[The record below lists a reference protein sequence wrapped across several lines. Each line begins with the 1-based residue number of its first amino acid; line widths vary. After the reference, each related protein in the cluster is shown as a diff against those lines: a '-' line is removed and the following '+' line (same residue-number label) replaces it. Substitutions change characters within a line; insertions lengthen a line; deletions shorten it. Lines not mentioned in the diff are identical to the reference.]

1 MIRQHEKDVVWQ
13 AGAFT
18 ALVHGLLLALFLVS
32 FQWKTVQPMNIA
44 QVELWDSVPSLKADP
59 IPSPPPEP
67 APEPETPK
75 LDMPKVVEP
84 AKPEPKIA
92 PESEPKAEIQTKKAP
107 ATQPNVEKP
116 KPEPVKPKEEKP
128 KELPKVDK
136 AKTDPEA
143 LKKLQQSL
151 LAEDAQSQKNDLVKP
166 AASPMGSKT
175 AQVAQAGSP
184 NAGELDKYKGLISNK
199 IKQHVNKQLCG
210 ADKSIKVTFMIA
222 LMPTGE
228 VMGRPKLIKESG
240 MSSCDDAVERA
251 ILESQPLPV
260 PSSADLF
267 SQFRELN
274 LVFRPND
281 TN

>member
-1 MIRQHEKDVVWQ
+1 
-13 AGAFT
+13 
-18 ALVHGLLLALFLVS
+18 
-32 FQWKTVQPMNIA
+32 
-44 QVELWDSVPSLKADP
+44 VPSPKADP

-75 LDMPKVVEP
+75 LDMPKVVES

-92 PESEPKAEIQTKKAP
+92 PEPEPKAEIQTKKVP
-107 ATQPNVEKP
+107 ATPPIVEKP

>member
-1 MIRQHEKDVVWQ
+1 
-13 AGAFT
+13 
-18 ALVHGLLLALFLVS
+18 
-32 FQWKTVQPMNIA
+32 MNVA
-44 QVELWDSVPSLKADP
+44 QVELWDSVPSPKVDP
-59 IPSPPPEP
+59 TPLPPPEP
-67 APEPETPK
+67 TPETPK
-75 LDMPKVVEP
+75 AIEPPKLEPKV
-84 AKPEPKIA
+84 A
-92 PESEPKAEIQTKKAP
+92 PESEPKAEIQTKKTP
-107 ATQPNVEKP
+107 VTPPKIEKP

-128 KELPKVDK
+128 KETPKLEK
-136 AKTDPEA
+136 TKTDPDA
-143 LKKLQQSL
+143 LKKLQQTL
-151 LAEDAQSQKNDLVKP
+151 LAEDAQSQKHDTSAP
-166 AASPMGSKT
+166 AASPAGSKT
-175 AQVAQAGSP
+175 AQLAQAGSP
-184 NAGELDKYKGLISNK
+184 NAGEVDKYKGLISNK

-260 PSSADLF
+260 PTSADLF

>member
-44 QVELWDSVPSLKADP
+44 QVELWDSVPSPKADP
-59 IPSPPPEP
+59 IPAPPLEP

-75 LDMPKVVEP
+75 AEMPKVVEP
-84 AKPEPKIA
+84 AKPEPKVA
-92 PESEPKAEIQTKKAP
+92 PEPEPKADIQTKKAP
-107 ATQPNVEKP
+107 APPPKVEKP
-116 KPEPVKPKEEKP
+116 KPEPVKPKEEK
-128 KELPKVDK
+128 PKVDK

-184 NAGELDKYKGLISNK
+184 NVGELDKFKGLISNK

>member
-1 MIRQHEKDVVWQ
+1 MIRQHEKEVVWQ

-44 QVELWDSVPSLKADP
+44 QVELWDSVPSPKTEITP
-59 IPSPPPEP
+59 PPSPELPPQK
-67 APEPETPK
+67 ETPK
-75 LDMPKVVEP
+75 ELEQ
-84 AKPEPKIA
+84 AKPEPKVA
-92 PESEPKAEIQTKKAP
+92 LESEPKAEIQIKKLP
-107 ATQPNVEKP
+107 VTPP
-116 KPEPVKPKEEKP
+116 KLENPKSEPIKPKEPP
-128 KELPKVDK
+128 KLDK
-136 AKTDPEA
+136 TKIDSDA

-151 LAEDAQSQKNDLVKP
+151 LAEDAQSQKYEAAKP

-175 AQVAQAGSP
+175 AQFAQAGSP
-184 NAGELDKYKGLISNK
+184 NAGEVDKYKGLIGNK

>member
-1 MIRQHEKDVVWQ
+1 MIRRHEKNVVWQ

-18 ALVHGLLLALFLVS
+18 VLVHGLLLALFLVS

-44 QVELWDSVPSLKADP
+44 QVELWDSVPSSEAEP
-59 IPSPPPEP
+59 VQPPPPETQM
-67 APEPETPK
+67 EPEK
-75 LDMPKVVEP
+75 PKVVESV
-84 AKPEPKIA
+84 KPEPKAA
-92 PESEPKAEIQTKKAP
+92 PEPEPKAEIQTKKIP
-107 ATQPNVEKP
+107 ETPPKVEKA
-116 KPEPVKPKEEKP
+116 KPEPIKPKEEKP
-128 KELPKVDK
+128 KEPAKEQPKLE
-136 AKTDPEA
+136 KTKSDAEA
-143 LKKLQQSL
+143 LKKLQQAL
-151 LAEDAQSQKNDLVKP
+151 LAEDSQSQKHDSAKSE
-166 AASPMGSKT
+166 ASPAGSKT
-175 AQVAQAGSP
+175 AQVAQSGSQ
-184 NAGELDKYKGLISNK
+184 NAGEIDKYKAMISSK

-210 ADKSIKVTFMIA
+210 QDKSIKVTFMIA
-222 LMPTGE
+222 MMPTGE

-260 PSSADLF
+260 PTSSDLF

>member
-1 MIRQHEKDVVWQ
+1 MFRQHEKEVVWQ

-44 QVELWDSVPSLKADP
+44 QVELWDSVPSPKAEPTPAPPDDP
-59 IPSPPPEP
+59 TPTPEP
-67 APEPETPK
+67 
-75 LDMPKVVEP
+75 PKVLEP
-84 AKPEPKIA
+84 ITPEPKA
-92 PESEPKAEIQTKKAP
+92 EAEVKETSKAEIQTKKTP
-107 ATQPNVEKP
+107 VLPPKIETP
-116 KPEPVKPKEEKP
+116 KPEPVKT
-128 KELPKVDK
+128 KELPKEPIKPEKTK
-136 AKTDPEA
+136 ADAEA

-151 LAEDAQSQKNDLVKP
+151 LAEDAQSQKREPSKP
-166 AASPMGSKT
+166 EASPSGSKT
-175 AQVAQAGSP
+175 AQIAQAGSA
-184 NAGELDKYKGLISNK
+184 NAGEVDKYKSLISSK

-210 ADKSIKVTFMIA
+210 NDKAIKVSFTIA

>member
-1 MIRQHEKDVVWQ
+1 MFRQHEKEVVWQ

-44 QVELWDSVPSLKADP
+44 QVELWDSVPSPKTEPTLTPPDDP
-59 IPSPPPEP
+59 TPSPEP
-67 APEPETPK
+67 
-75 LDMPKVVEP
+75 PKVLEP
-84 AKPEPKIA
+84 IKPEPKVEA
-92 PESEPKAEIQTKKAP
+92 EVKETSKAEIQTKKTP
-107 ATQPNVEKP
+107 ALPPKIEAP
-116 KPEPVKPKEEKP
+116 KPEPVKPKELP
-128 KELPKVDK
+128 KEPIKPEKTK
-136 AKTDPEA
+136 ADAEA

-151 LAEDAQSQKNDLVKP
+151 LAEDAQSQKREPSKP
-166 AASPMGSKT
+166 EASPSGSKT
-175 AQVAQAGSP
+175 AQIAQAGSA
-184 NAGELDKYKGLISNK
+184 NAGEVDKYKSLISSK

-210 ADKSIKVTFMIA
+210 NDRAIKVSFTIA

>member
-1 MIRQHEKDVVWQ
+1 MFRQHEKEVVWQ

-44 QVELWDSVPSLKADP
+44 QVELWDSVPSPKAEPTPAPPDDP
-59 IPSPPPEP
+59 TPTPEP
-67 APEPETPK
+67 
-75 LDMPKVVEP
+75 PKVLEP
-84 AKPEPKIA
+84 ITPEPKA
-92 PESEPKAEIQTKKAP
+92 EAEVKETSKAEIQTKKTP
-107 ATQPNVEKP
+107 VLPPKIETP
-116 KPEPVKPKEEKP
+116 KPEPVKPKELP
-128 KELPKVDK
+128 KEPIKPEKTK
-136 AKTDPEA
+136 ADAEA

-151 LAEDAQSQKNDLVKP
+151 LAEDAQSQKREPSKP
-166 AASPMGSKT
+166 EASPSGSKT
-175 AQVAQAGSP
+175 AQIAQAGSA
-184 NAGELDKYKGLISNK
+184 NAGEVDKYKSLISSK

-210 ADKSIKVTFMIA
+210 NDKAIKVSFTIA

>member
-1 MIRQHEKDVVWQ
+1 MIRQHEKNVVWQ

-18 ALVHGLLLALFLVS
+18 FLVHGLLLALFLVS
-32 FQWKTVQPMNIA
+32 FQWKTVQPMNVA
-44 QVELWDSVPSLKADP
+44 QVELWDSVPSAEVEP
-59 IPSPPPEP
+59 APPPEP
-67 APEPETPK
+67 SPEPEPPK
-75 LDMPKVVEP
+75 PEEP
-84 AKPEPKIA
+84 AKPEPKVA
-92 PESEPKAEIQTKKAP
+92 PEPEPKAEIQVKKTPVAP
-107 ATQPNVEKP
+107 
-116 KPEPVKPKEEKP
+116 PKEEKP
-128 KELPKVDK
+128 KPEK
-136 AKTDPEA
+136 AKPDADA
-143 LKKLQQSL
+143 LKKLQQAL
-151 LAEDAQSQKNDLVKP
+151 LAEDVQSKKHDSAKP
-166 AASPMGSKT
+166 EASPAGSKI

-184 NAGELDKYKGLISNK
+184 NAGEVDKYKGLISNK

-210 ADKSIKVTFMIA
+210 TDKSIKVSFMIA

-240 MSSCDDAVERA
+240 MPACDDAVERA

-260 PSSADLF
+260 PTTAELF

>member
-1 MIRQHEKDVVWQ
+1 MQQ
-13 AGAFT
+13 
-18 ALVHGLLLALFLVS
+18 
-32 FQWKTVQPMNIA
+32 
-44 QVELWDSVPSLKADP
+44 
-59 IPSPPPEP
+59 PPEP

-75 LDMPKVVEP
+75 AEMPKVVEP
-84 AKPEPKIA
+84 AKPEPKVA
-92 PESEPKAEIQTKKAP
+92 PEPEPKADIQTKKAP
-107 ATQPNVEKP
+107 APPKVEKP

-166 AASPMGSKT
+166 AASPMGSKI

>member
-44 QVELWDSVPSLKADP
+44 KVELWDSVPSPKADP
-59 IPSPPPEP
+59 IPAPPPEP

-75 LDMPKVVEP
+75 AEMPKVVEP
-84 AKPEPKIA
+84 AKPEPKVA
-92 PESEPKAEIQTKKAP
+92 PEPEPKADIQTKKAP
-107 ATQPNVEKP
+107 APPPKVEKP
-116 KPEPVKPKEEKP
+116 KPEPVKP

-184 NAGELDKYKGLISNK
+184 NVGELDKFKGLISNK

>member
-1 MIRQHEKDVVWQ
+1 MIRQHEKEVVWQ

-32 FQWKTVQPMNIA
+32 FQWKTVQPMNVA
-44 QVELWDSVPSLKADP
+44 QVELWDSVPSPKA
-59 IPSPPPEP
+59 EP
-67 APEPETPK
+67 APLPEPTPQPET
-75 LDMPKVVEP
+75 PKVVEP
-84 AKPEPKIA
+84 PKPEPKIT
-92 PESEPKAEIQTKKAP
+92 PEPELKQEPKAEIQTKKAP
-107 ATQPNVEKP
+107 VTPPKVEKP
-116 KPEPVKPKEEKP
+116 KPEPIKPKEVVKEAPKPEKT
-128 KELPKVDK
+128 
-136 AKTDPEA
+136 KTDPDA
-143 LKKLQQSL
+143 LKKLQQAL
-151 LAEDAQSQKNDLVKP
+151 LAEDAQSQKHDAVKP
-166 AASPMGSKT
+166 EASPTGSKT

-184 NAGELDKYKGLISNK
+184 NAGEVDKYKGLISNK

-210 ADKSIKVTFMIA
+210 ADKSIRVTFMIA

-260 PSSADLF
+260 PTSADLF

-274 LVFRPND
+274 LVFSPNAP
-281 TN
+281 N

>member
-1 MIRQHEKDVVWQ
+1 MIRQHEKEVVWQ

-44 QVELWDSVPSLKADP
+44 QVELWDNVPSPKTEVT
-59 IPSPPPEP
+59 PPPPSELTP
-67 APEPETPK
+67 QTETPK
-75 LDMPKVVEP
+75 EMEP
-84 AKPEPKIA
+84 AKPEPKVA
-92 PESEPKAEIQTKKAP
+92 PEPEPKAEIQIKKLP
-107 ATQPNVEKP
+107 VTPPKVENP
-116 KPEPVKPKEEKP
+116 KPEPIKPKEEKS
-128 KELPKVDK
+128 KEPLKLDK
-136 AKTDPEA
+136 TKMDPDA

-151 LAEDAQSQKNDLVKP
+151 LAEDAQSQKYEASKP

-184 NAGELDKYKGLISNK
+184 NAGEVDKYKGLISNK

>member
-44 QVELWDSVPSLKADP
+44 KVELWDSVPSPKADP
-59 IPSPPPEP
+59 IPAPPPEP
-67 APEPETPK
+67 VPEPETPK
-75 LDMPKVVEP
+75 AEMPKLVEP
-84 AKPEPKIA
+84 AKPEPKVA
-92 PESEPKAEIQTKKAP
+92 PEPEPKADIQTKKAP
-107 ATQPNVEKP
+107 APPPKVEKP
-116 KPEPVKPKEEKP
+116 KPEPVKP

-166 AASPMGSKT
+166 AASAMGSKT

>member
-32 FQWKTVQPMNIA
+32 FQWKTVQPMNVA
-44 QVELWDSVPSLKADP
+44 QVELWDSVPSPQAEP
-59 IPSPPPEP
+59 APPPPPEP
-67 APEPETPK
+67 TPQPET
-75 LDMPKVVEP
+75 PKVVEP
-84 AKPEPKIA
+84 VKPEPKVA
-92 PESEPKAEIQTKKAP
+92 PEPEPKAEIQTKKAP
-107 ATQPNVEKP
+107 AMPPKVEKP
-116 KPEPVKPKEEKP
+116 KPEPIKPKEEKP
-128 KELPKVDK
+128 KEPPKVDK
-136 AKTDPEA
+136 TKTDPDA
-143 LKKLQQSL
+143 LKKLQQAL
-151 LAEDAQSQKNDLVKP
+151 LAEDAQSQKNDVAKP
-166 AASPMGSKT
+166 AASPAGSKT
-175 AQVAQAGSP
+175 AQVAQAGTP
-184 NAGELDKYKGLISNK
+184 NASEVDKYKGLISNK

-210 ADKSIKVTFMIA
+210 ADKAIKVTFMIA

-260 PSSADLF
+260 PTSADLF

>member
-1 MIRQHEKDVVWQ
+1 MIRQHEKEVVWQ

-44 QVELWDSVPSLKADP
+44 QVELWDSVPSPKTEVTP
-59 IPSPPPEP
+59 PPPPELTP
-67 APEPETPK
+67 QTETPK
-75 LDMPKVVEP
+75 EIEP
-84 AKPEPKIA
+84 VKPEPKVA
-92 PESEPKAEIQTKKAP
+92 PESEPKAEIQIKKSP
-107 ATQPNVEKP
+107 VTPPKLENP
-116 KPEPVKPKEEKP
+116 KPEPIKPKEEKS
-128 KELPKVDK
+128 KEPLKLDK
-136 AKTDPEA
+136 TKMDPDA
-143 LKKLQQSL
+143 LKKLQKSL
-151 LAEDAQSQKNDLVKP
+151 LAEDAQSQKYEASKP

-184 NAGELDKYKGLISNK
+184 SAGEVDKYKGLISNK

-210 ADKSIKVTFMIA
+210 VDKSIKVTFMIA

>member
-1 MIRQHEKDVVWQ
+1 MFRQHEKEVVWQ

-44 QVELWDSVPSLKADP
+44 QVELWDSVPSPKAEPTPAPPDDP
-59 IPSPPPEP
+59 TPTPEP
-67 APEPETPK
+67 
-75 LDMPKVVEP
+75 PKVLEP
-84 AKPEPKIA
+84 IKPEPKA
-92 PESEPKAEIQTKKAP
+92 EAEVKETSKAEIQTKKTP
-107 ATQPNVEKP
+107 VLPPKIETP
-116 KPEPVKPKEEKP
+116 KPEPVKPKELP
-128 KELPKVDK
+128 KEPIKPEKTK
-136 AKTDPEA
+136 ADAEA

-151 LAEDAQSQKNDLVKP
+151 LAEDAQSQKREPSKP
-166 AASPMGSKT
+166 EASPSGSKT
-175 AQVAQAGSP
+175 AQIAQAGSA
-184 NAGELDKYKGLISNK
+184 NAGEVDKYKSLISSK

-210 ADKSIKVTFMIA
+210 NDKAMKVSFTIA

>member
-44 QVELWDSVPSLKADP
+44 QVELWDSVPSPKADP

-75 LDMPKVVEP
+75 LDIPKVVEP
-84 AKPEPKIA
+84 AKPEPKVA
-92 PESEPKAEIQTKKAP
+92 PEPEPKADIQTKKAP
-107 ATQPNVEKP
+107 APPPKVEKP
-116 KPEPVKPKEEKP
+116 KPEPVKPKEEK
-128 KELPKVDK
+128 PKVDK

-175 AQVAQAGSP
+175 TQVAQAGSP

>member
-1 MIRQHEKDVVWQ
+1 MFRQHEKEVVWQ

-18 ALVHGLLLALFLVS
+18 ALVHGLLFALFLVS

-44 QVELWDSVPSLKADP
+44 QVELWDSVPSPKTEPTLTPPDDP
-59 IPSPPPEP
+59 TPNPEP
-67 APEPETPK
+67 
-75 LDMPKVVEP
+75 PKVLEP
-84 AKPEPKIA
+84 IKPEPKA
-92 PESEPKAEIQTKKAP
+92 EAEVKETSKAEIQTKKTP
-107 ATQPNVEKP
+107 VLPLKIETP
-116 KPEPVKPKEEKP
+116 KPEPVKPKELP
-128 KELPKVDK
+128 KEPIKPEKTK
-136 AKTDPEA
+136 ADAEA

-151 LAEDAQSQKNDLVKP
+151 LAEDAQSQKREPSKP
-166 AASPMGSKT
+166 EVSPSGSKT
-175 AQVAQAGSP
+175 AQIAQAGSA
-184 NAGELDKYKGLISNK
+184 NAGEVDKYKSLISSK

-210 ADKSIKVTFMIA
+210 NDKAIKVSFTIA

>member
-32 FQWKTVQPMNIA
+32 FQWKTVQPMNVA
-44 QVELWDSVPSLKADP
+44 QVELWDSVPSPKVDP
-59 IPSPPPEP
+59 TPLPPPEP
-67 APEPETPK
+67 APET
-75 LDMPKVVEP
+75 PKVVEP
-84 AKPEPKIA
+84 PKPEQKVA
-92 PESEPKAEIQTKKAP
+92 PEPEPKAEIQTKKTP
-107 ATQPNVEKP
+107 ATPPKVEKP
-116 KPEPVKPKEEKP
+116 KPEPIKPREEKP
-128 KELPKVDK
+128 KEPPKVDK
-136 AKTDPEA
+136 TKTDPDA
-143 LKKLQQSL
+143 LKKLQQAL
-151 LAEDAQSQKNDLVKP
+151 LAEDAQSQKHDTSTP
-166 AASPMGSKT
+166 ASSPAGSKT

-184 NAGELDKYKGLISNK
+184 NAGEVDKYKGLISNK

-210 ADKSIKVTFMIA
+210 ADKAIKVTFMIA

-260 PSSADLF
+260 PTSADLF

-281 TN
+281 SN

>member
-18 ALVHGLLLALFLVS
+18 AFVHGLLLALFLVS
-32 FQWKTVQPMNIA
+32 FQWKTVQPMNVA
-44 QVELWDSVPSLKADP
+44 QVELWDIVPSPKVDP
-59 IPSPPPEP
+59 TPLPPPEP
-67 APEPETPK
+67 APET
-75 LDMPKVVEP
+75 PKVVEP
-84 AKPEPKIA
+84 PKPEPKVA
-92 PESEPKAEIQTKKAP
+92 PEPEPKAEIQTKKAP
-107 ATQPNVEKP
+107 VTPPKIEKP

-128 KELPKVDK
+128 KEPPKLEK
-136 AKTDPEA
+136 TKTDPDA
-143 LKKLQQSL
+143 LKKLQQAL
-151 LAEDAQSQKNDLVKP
+151 LAEDAQSQKHDTSTP
-166 AASPMGSKT
+166 AASPAGSKT

-184 NAGELDKYKGLISNK
+184 NAGEVDKYKGLISNK

-260 PSSADLF
+260 PTSADLF

>member
-1 MIRQHEKDVVWQ
+1 MVRQHEKDVVWQ

-32 FQWKTVQPMNIA
+32 FQWKTVQPMNVA
-44 QVELWDSVPSLKADP
+44 QVELWDSVPSPQAEP
-59 IPSPPPEP
+59 APPPPPEP
-67 APEPETPK
+67 TPQPET
-75 LDMPKVVEP
+75 PKVVEP
-84 AKPEPKIA
+84 VKPEPKVA
-92 PESEPKAEIQTKKAP
+92 PEPEPKAEIQTKKVP
-107 ATQPNVEKP
+107 VTPPKVEKP
-116 KPEPVKPKEEKP
+116 KPDPVKPKEEKP
-128 KELPKVDK
+128 KEVPKVDK
-136 AKTDPEA
+136 TKTDPEA

-151 LAEDAQSQKNDLVKP
+151 LAEDAQSQKNEAVKP

-184 NAGELDKYKGLISNK
+184 NASELDKYKGLISNK

-210 ADKSIKVTFMIA
+210 ADKSIKLTFMIA

>member
-1 MIRQHEKDVVWQ
+1 MFRQHEKEVVWQ

-44 QVELWDSVPSLKADP
+44 QVELWDSVPSPKAEPTPAPPDDP
-59 IPSPPPEP
+59 TPNPEP
-67 APEPETPK
+67 
-75 LDMPKVVEP
+75 PKVLEP
-84 AKPEPKIA
+84 IKPEPKVEA
-92 PESEPKAEIQTKKAP
+92 EVKETSKAEIQTKKTP
-107 ATQPNVEKP
+107 VLPPKIETP
-116 KPEPVKPKEEKP
+116 KPEPVKPKELP
-128 KELPKVDK
+128 KEPIKPEKTK
-136 AKTDPEA
+136 ADAEA

-151 LAEDAQSQKNDLVKP
+151 LAEDAQSQKREPSKP
-166 AASPMGSKT
+166 EASPSGSKT
-175 AQVAQAGSP
+175 AQIAQAGSA
-184 NAGELDKYKGLISNK
+184 NAGEVDKYKSLISSK

-210 ADKSIKVTFMIA
+210 NDKAMKVSFTIA

>member
-18 ALVHGLLLALFLVS
+18 AVVHGLLLALFLVS
-32 FQWKTVQPMNIA
+32 FQWKTVQPMNVA
-44 QVELWDSVPSLKADP
+44 QVELWDSVPSPRAEP
-59 IPSPPPEP
+59 APPPPPEP
-67 APEPETPK
+67 TPQLET
-75 LDMPKVVEP
+75 PKVVEP
-84 AKPEPKIA
+84 VKPEPKVA
-92 PESEPKAEIQTKKAP
+92 PEPEPKAEIQTKKAP
-107 ATQPNVEKP
+107 AMPPKVEKP
-116 KPEPVKPKEEKP
+116 KPEPIKPKEEKP
-128 KELPKVDK
+128 KEPPKVDK
-136 AKTDPEA
+136 TKMDPDA
-143 LKKLQQSL
+143 LKKLQQAL
-151 LAEDAQSQKNDLVKP
+151 LAEDAQSQKNDVAKP
-166 AASPMGSKT
+166 AASPAGSKT
-175 AQVAQAGSP
+175 AQVAQAGTP
-184 NAGELDKYKGLISNK
+184 NASEVDKYKGLISNK

-210 ADKSIKVTFMIA
+210 ADKAIKVTFMIA

-228 VMGRPKLIKESG
+228 VMGRPKLMKESG

-260 PSSADLF
+260 PTSADLF

>member
-1 MIRQHEKDVVWQ
+1 MIREHEKDVVWQ

-32 FQWKTVQPMNIA
+32 FQWKTVQPMNVA
-44 QVELWDSVPSLKADP
+44 QVELWDSVPSPKVDP
-59 IPSPPPEP
+59 IPLPPPEP
-67 APEPETPK
+67 TPTPETPK
-75 LDMPKVVEP
+75 VVESL
-84 AKPEPKIA
+84 KPEPKVP
-92 PESEPKAEIQTKKAP
+92 PEPEPKAEIQTKKAP
-107 ATQPNVEKP
+107 VTPPKIEKP

-128 KELPKVDK
+128 KEPPKPEK
-136 AKTDPEA
+136 TKTDPDA
-143 LKKLQQSL
+143 LKKLQQAL
-151 LAEDAQSQKNDLVKP
+151 LAEDAQSQKHDTSTP
-166 AASPMGSKT
+166 AASPAGSKT

-184 NAGELDKYKGLISNK
+184 NAGEVDKYKGLISNK

-260 PSSADLF
+260 PTSADLF

>member
-44 QVELWDSVPSLKADP
+44 QVELWDSVPSPKADP
-59 IPSPPPEP
+59 IPAPPPEP

-75 LDMPKVVEP
+75 AEMPKVVEP
-84 AKPEPKIA
+84 AKPEPKVA
-92 PESEPKAEIQTKKAP
+92 PEPEPKADIQTKKAP
-107 ATQPNVEKP
+107 APPPKVEKP
-116 KPEPVKPKEEKP
+116 KPEPVKPKEEK
-128 KELPKVDK
+128 PKVDK

>member
-1 MIRQHEKDVVWQ
+1 MFRQHEKEVVWQ

-44 QVELWDSVPSLKADP
+44 QVELWDSVPSPKTEPTLTPPDDP
-59 IPSPPPEP
+59 TPTPEP
-67 APEPETPK
+67 
-75 LDMPKVVEP
+75 PKVLEP
-84 AKPEPKIA
+84 IKTEPKA
-92 PESEPKAEIQTKKAP
+92 EAEVKETSKAEIQTKKTP
-107 ATQPNVEKP
+107 VLPPKIETP
-116 KPEPVKPKEEKP
+116 KPEPVKPKELP
-128 KELPKVDK
+128 KEPIKPEKTK
-136 AKTDPEA
+136 ADAEA

-151 LAEDAQSQKNDLVKP
+151 LAEDAQSQKREPSKP
-166 AASPMGSKT
+166 EASPSGSKT
-175 AQVAQAGSP
+175 AQIAQAGSA
-184 NAGELDKYKGLISNK
+184 NAGEVDKYKSLISSK

-210 ADKSIKVTFMIA
+210 NDKAIKVSFTIA

>member
-18 ALVHGLLLALFLVS
+18 AVVHGLLLALFLVS
-32 FQWKTVQPMNIA
+32 FQWKTVQPMNVA
-44 QVELWDSVPSLKADP
+44 QVELWDSVPSPQAEP
-59 IPSPPPEP
+59 APPPPPEP
-67 APEPETPK
+67 TPQPET
-75 LDMPKVVEP
+75 PKVVEP
-84 AKPEPKIA
+84 VKPEPKVA
-92 PESEPKAEIQTKKAP
+92 PEPEPKAEIQTKKAP
-107 ATQPNVEKP
+107 AMPPKVEKP
-116 KPEPVKPKEEKP
+116 KPEPIKPKEEKP
-128 KELPKVDK
+128 KEPPKVDK
-136 AKTDPEA
+136 TKMDPDA
-143 LKKLQQSL
+143 LKKLQQAL
-151 LAEDAQSQKNDLVKP
+151 LAEDAQSQKNDVAKP
-166 AASPMGSKT
+166 AASPVGSKT
-175 AQVAQAGSP
+175 AQVAQAGTP
-184 NAGELDKYKGLISNK
+184 NASEVDKYKGLISNK

-210 ADKSIKVTFMIA
+210 ADKAIKVTFMIA

-228 VMGRPKLIKESG
+228 VMGRPKLMKESG

-260 PSSADLF
+260 PTSADLF